1 MDMQNTQVG
10 HWALT
15 LTTTDPATGVT
26 TTIPVPAGD
35 VFTATS
41 SSASLGVAIANDAA
55 GNQELVTTP
64 MVVRSDAT
72 NGGGGIVVTVTDSAG
87 DVAGELS
94 GADAINIVTVPV
106 VPVIR
111 LGAPSFTTQAAPT
124 APGP

>member
-1 MDMQNTQVG
+1 MDIQNTQVG
-10 HWALT
+10 HFPLT
-15 LTTTDPATGVT
+15 LTSTTAAGVT
-26 TTIPVPAGD
+26 TTVPVPAGD

-41 SSASLGVAIANDAA
+41 SSPSLGVAVANNAA
-55 GNQELVTTP
+55 GNQELVITP
-64 MVVRSDAT
+64 LVIESDAA
-72 NGGGGIVVTVTDSAG
+72 NAGGGIVVTVTDSNG

-111 LGAPSFTTQAAPT
+111 LGTPVFTTQPAPT